1 MNTYTIFNSEKIIKI
16 IHGSAETL
24 SLNINEGETSVEGKF
39 TDEYYYVKNN
49 KLKEYPV
56 KPDYPVTFNADTE
69 QWVADDNLALNNFR
83 QERNERLAA
92 SDWTQ
97 AADSPLSSADIENY
111 KTLRQNL
118 RDMPAQDG
126 FDPLNPVWPTLP

>member
-1 MNTYTIFNSEKIIKI
+1 MNCYTIYNSEKIISI
-16 IHGSAETL
+16 LNCSEETL
-24 SLNINEGETSVEGKF
+24 DLNVNEGESYVEGKF

-49 KLKEYPV
+49 QLKEYPV

-92 SDWTQ
+92 TDWTQ
-97 AADSPLSSADIENY
+97 AADSPLSETDKQNY
-111 KTLRQNL
+111 RTLRQIL
-118 RDMPAQDG
+118 RDMPQADG

>member
-16 IHGSAETL
+16 IHGNEETL

-49 KLKEYPV
+49 ELKQYPT
-56 KPDYPVTFNADTE
+56 KPDYPVKFRADTE
-69 QWVADDNLALNNFR
+69 QWVTDDDLALNIFR

-92 SDWTQ
+92 SDWTH
-97 AADSPLSSADIENY
+97 ATDSPLSDSQKQSFSTY
-111 KTLRQNL
+111 RQNL
-118 RDMPAQDG
+118 RDMPQSDG
-126 FDPLNPVWPTLP
+126 FDPLNPEWPTLP